1 MAWFLAHGGLH
12 SHGASHEIG
21 FIPYQGLDE
30 QTVLFSDAYFYF
42 FASIFYYTY
51 PLSER
56 RCG

>member
-1 MAWFLAHGGLH
+1 LAHGGLH

-42 FASIFYYTY
+42 ITSLFIIPT
-51 PLSER
+51 L
-56 RCG
+56 